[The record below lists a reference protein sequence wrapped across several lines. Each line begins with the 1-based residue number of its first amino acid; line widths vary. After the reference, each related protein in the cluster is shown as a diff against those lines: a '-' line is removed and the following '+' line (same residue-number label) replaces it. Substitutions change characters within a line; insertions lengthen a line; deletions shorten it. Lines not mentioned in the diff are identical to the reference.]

1 MGHYLVKFRSGA
13 SEYWGLKEK
22 EYFLPLKEQPQDLR
36 SLILAKE
43 DFLAAGNILE
53 DQIPAEGTEL
63 LAPVSR
69 PLRIICQG
77 VNYASHREES
87 ALDRNSRGNV
97 MFAKDES
104 AITGPSSPVM
114 RPKDCHCLDYEV
126 ELGLIIGAD
135 IQRPVEITPENL
147 DKYIAGFL
155 IANDFSPRDLQY
167 KEDYAQW
174 YKAKSCR
181 TMLPLGPVL
190 YLPDKEDFAELF
202 HLRLQLWV
210 NDTLR
215 QDAHTGQLI
224 FKPAETLTEI
234 STFMDINAGD
244 LLLTGTP
251 GGVVV
256 KAPGKLLQGIATW
269 LLSNEKK
276 VEILRRK
283 KALYL
288 QDGDIVTARI
298 YSPNGRIDL
307 GIQQNTIVPFELKQ
321 D

>member
-1 MGHYLVKFRSGA
+1 MGHYLVKFRSGTA
-13 SEYWGLKEK
+13 DYWGLKQN
-22 EYFLPLKEQPQDLR
+22 EYLLPLREQPRALR
-36 SLILAKE
+36 DLILSKQ
-43 DFLAAGNILE
+43 DFLDSGNLLE
-53 DQIPAEGTEL
+53 DRIAVDQVEL

-69 PLRIICQG
+69 PLRVVCQG

-87 ALDRNSRGNV
+87 ALEANSRGNV

-104 AITGPSSPVM
+104 AVTGPSSPVM

-126 ELGLIIGAD
+126 ELGLIIGQD
-135 IQRPVEITPENL
+135 IQRPVEVTHDNL
-147 DKYIAGFL
+147 HTFIAGLL

-167 KEDYAQW
+167 KDDYAQW

-190 YLPDKEDFAELF
+190 FLPDKDDFSGLF
-202 HLRLQLWV
+202 NLRLQLWV
-210 NDTLR
+210 NDNLR
-215 QDAHTGQLI
+215 QDAHTQQLI
-224 FKPAETLTEI
+224 FKPAETI
-234 STFMDINAGD
+234 SELSSFMDLNAGD

-256 KAPGKLLQGIATW
+256 KAPGKFLQGVATW

-298 YSPNGRIDL
+298 ASADGQIDL
-307 GIQQNTIVPFELKQ
+307 GMQRNEIVPFASVGV
-321 D
+321 